1 MSCLDNKFDF
11 GYLTS
16 FDIGGTIAIARK
28 CGRREELGKEIRFEL
43 VAIVIYFDIGWLP
56 KARKGFWEE

>member
-1 MSCLDNKFDF
+1 MNYLDNKFDF

-28 CGRREELGKEIRFEL
+28 CG
-43 VAIVIYFDIGWLP
+43 
-56 KARKGFWEE
+56 